1 MKAQIGSNL
10 IIWIGVLGVVILATV
25 WFITNTRPF
34 TAESETV
41 QKDLLQIRDTLNI
54 AEQSI
59 FYERKYNPLTEDG
72 TLIVKEDEIC
82 INKTALNCRILNLD
96 QTLHKNNISLG
107 NITFIKI
114 IRNSSG
120 LFIEESK

>member
-1 MKAQIGSNL
+1 MKAQTGSNL

-59 FYERKYNPLTEDG
+59 FYERRYNPLTEDG
-72 TLIVKEDEIC
+72 TLIVRKDEIC
-82 INKTALNCRILNLD
+82 INKTALNCRILNLNEP
-96 QTLHKNNISLG
+96 LNENNISLD

-114 IRNSSG
+114 TKNDSG
-120 LFIEESK
+120 LFIEELK